1 MVLQSYTDPF
11 FFDDLQTVH
20 CKDDLIELVD
30 ALTSE
35 FFEITGTPDTGN
47 ARAEIADVLQEHLLN
62 MDPGEIV
69 SVGGIYVRAI
79 TDERYN
85 REFADYIDE

>member
-35 FFEITGTPDTGN
+35 FFEITGTPETGA

-62 MDPGEIV
+62 MEPGEIE
-69 SVGGIYVRAI
+69 SVGGIFVRAI
-79 TDERYN
+79 SDERYQ
-85 REFADYIDE
+85 REYAD